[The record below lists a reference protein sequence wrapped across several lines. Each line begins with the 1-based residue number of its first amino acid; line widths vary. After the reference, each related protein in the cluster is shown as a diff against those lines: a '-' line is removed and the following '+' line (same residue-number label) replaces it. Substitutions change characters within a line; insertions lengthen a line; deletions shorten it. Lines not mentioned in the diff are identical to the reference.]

1 MPAKP
6 RVPDPRASRR
16 KKVLHLIIG
25 MMREGKGSRAQ
36 ALGQAGEKRVA
47 QLPRCCLQPRTQ
59 LGGAPPVSPQPSSND
74 RPSALAACSTNTASA
89 SLLSP
94 ELMIEMSHNQ
104 AIAQRQSGMGEQVEE
119 HH

>member
-1 MPAKP
+1 
-6 RVPDPRASRR
+6 
-16 KKVLHLIIG
+16 

-47 QLPRCCLQPRTQ
+47 QLPRCRLQPRTQ
-59 LGGAPPVSPQPSSND
+59 LGGALPGVSPAKLKRQAK
-74 RPSALAACSTNTASA
+74 RVGRLFHKHRVGIT
-89 SLLSP
+89 LLSP

-104 AIAQRQSGMGEQVEE
+104 AIAQRQTGLGKQVEE